1 MGVGFGRSSVADLAF
16 QVFNRSL
23 HPEWFATREFRRIEQ
38 KRWVADVRIV
48 EGGHTAAFLS
58 GSARITE
65 VLCGPEP
72 ALPEPGRLF
81 HAHLKRERSTI
92 LRPEGVIEYQTC
104 LEVERVD
111 TEIFRH
117 LCEEIALDASGDRLF
132 HLFPATNRLA
142 PAPIS
147 FIQWSGRASGI
158 SIQSFHS
165 FPDECAIVRTQSLF
179 ELVRAVESRK

>member
-58 GSARITE
+58 GSTRITE

-72 ALPEPGRLF
+72 VLPEPGRLF
-81 HAHLKRERSTI
+81 HSHVKRERSTI
-92 LRPEGVIEYQTC
+92 LRPRAWSNIKAASKSSASTPRFFGICVRKYRSTRRQIGSFTVFPPPTGWRQHPSATSSGVPGHPASRSSRFTRFPTSAPSC
-104 LEVERVD
+104 VRSRSSRSLE
-111 TEIFRH
+111 
-117 LCEEIALDASGDRLF
+117 
-132 HLFPATNRLA
+132 
-142 PAPIS
+142 
-147 FIQWSGRASGI
+147 Q
-158 SIQSFHS
+158 
-165 FPDECAIVRTQSLF
+165 
-179 ELVRAVESRK
+179 

>member
-58 GSARITE
+58 GSTRITE

-72 ALPEPGRLF
+72 VLPEPGRLF
-81 HAHLKRERSTI
+81 HSHVKRERSTI
-92 LRPEGVIEYQTC
+92 LRPEGVVEYQSC

-117 LCEEIALDASGDRLF
+117 LCEEISLDASADRLF
-132 HLFPATNRLA
+132 HRFSATNRLCQHPSATSSGVPGHPASRSSRFTRFPTSA
-142 PAPIS
+142 PS
-147 FIQWSGRASGI
+147 
-158 SIQSFHS
+158 
-165 FPDECAIVRTQSLF
+165 CVRSRSSRSL
-179 ELVRAVESRK
+179 EQ